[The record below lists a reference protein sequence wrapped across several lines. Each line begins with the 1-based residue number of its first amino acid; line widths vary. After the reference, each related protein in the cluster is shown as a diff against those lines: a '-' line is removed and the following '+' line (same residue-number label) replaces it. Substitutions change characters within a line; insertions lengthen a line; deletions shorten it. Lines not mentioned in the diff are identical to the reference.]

1 MATQFTKVTPD
12 EFNTARTQ
20 VVSVLGTSTTGT
32 PGATQGY
39 GQTVASSA
47 VAQHQKVT
55 ETDLDNLRS
64 DLVKART
71 HQTGSTPTITNVS
84 KDDKLAAALFNS
96 YTTLASSVSSDKNVI
111 AANQIDTVTRII
123 NTETYAAYEGV
134 AGTGGGWKNN
144 ANHTITVTFSS
155 ANDARY
161 FFNAGSSFIF
171 SASRT
176 GGTVAPTIGLNQNT
190 SWTNLLSTVTSEAPT
205 FDRPDFYALTNT
217 FSTFYNKNATGTY
230 AANYYRISAKSN
242 VADNSQGGATQIEF
256 KVEFIDAYNDGNT
269 TNYDGV
275 DGTLTSTMVEKS
287 PKGVSSGGALT
298 VNKPF
303 SYTTSPTTGFN
314 ESGTPIYITAAYS
327 VTPSPTSVTEN
338 SATVNFTFNATNY
351 NTGNTVT
358 FRIIASTTVSLS
370 DFVQT
375 GWTQGPDTI
384 EGYKTLTR
392 TATNTGTFSSSS
404 CSVSIVTN
412 PDALTEGTET
422 FTIEATGTSDGSGG
436 GFPVTATFDVTDS
449 SKTPTP
455 GITVSVLSG
464 AASCI
469 VGEGYDN
476 ITTVTYRI
484 RSTPLTGSASLTLY
498 GLFLDLTGI
507 SAVSGYKITLPDS
520 TEITPGG
527 NYYTFPT
534 PVVLSPDTN
543 YNVIVSIFSNSG
555 PSGNYTGNLRVRSNG
570 GSADG
575 SGPNTSAPSY
585 NTTSATVALEVIQP
599 TIDFSISTSST
610 NVNMAFAPG
619 ETASAAI
626 TLTINNTGNAKGTI
640 SGYSVSSSSGG
651 LSVSFNNSL
660 NGVIVPAG
668 GTRTDFVGFG
678 SNTAG
683 TYSITASVT
692 GTNSFTSPDSFSRSD
707 IQVTVQQL
715 FPEISVSATSTS
727 QTVNRQTNN
736 LTVTYTNTGQA
747 NLTISN
753 VSITP
758 GTYQDNYT
766 VVSSLSLPAIISPGG
781 SLTSQFTIRRRR
793 IGSSIYTVVVTS
805 NANSN
810 PTFTAT
816 GTITGTQS
824 VPSISVTS
832 TNGLVQSSNS
842 FTQKAILKKD
852 SQIYVSV
859 SGLGEIGGDPQILN
873 AHRHPVAAQWEDGVM
888 HQYVIDTTATT
899 PRAAFIVAQSTSL
912 LTSTQANGEFSVVMW
927 SGSQQDETSAWRTG
941 VGVIWM
947 ALKTGV
953 FDNGTQSFHNVPGR
967 MGDGSAQDV
976 NQIKVEVEIVPNP
989 KLTVTPTDFVQ
1000 GDTWQYNVAGCVDNA
1015 TIYILGTFQDRPNL
1029 INTFTEATS
1038 QFTSDKDGRL
1048 QGGPA
1053 SSSTVPVG
1061 TYIRFVRTKYKNTNY
1076 DSSNVT
1082 FNVQSP
1088 PYFLGGE
1095 DARGYPELNG
1105 QFVCPT
1111 GDPNASPAGVP
1122 GPGEQYWFRRT
1133 PATNASYL
1141 VTVYAFADDT
1151 MKVIL
1156 QGIEVLSTDL
1166 PNKGAVQTT
1175 VTVTDGYVHWLFRVL
1190 NYGGPGYFA
1199 AAVYVG
1205 TPPQLYRGTG
1215 TIDMRGPSTW

>member
-55 ETDLDNLRS
+55 EADLDNLRL

-71 HQTGSTPTITNVS
+71 HQTGSAPTITNVS
-84 KDDKLAAALFNS
+84 KDDKLAATLFNS
-96 YTTLASSVSSDKNVI
+96 YSTVSSAVVTNKDVI
-111 AANQIDTVTRII
+111 AANQIETVTRII
-123 NTETYAAYEGV
+123 NTETYAAYEGI
-134 AGTGGGWKNN
+134 AGTGGGWKNF
-144 ANHTITVTFSS
+144 AEHTITVNFDS

-161 FFNAGSSFIF
+161 FFNSGSSFIF

-190 SWTNLLSTVTSEAPT
+190 SWTNLLNTVTTEAPT

-230 AANYYRISAKSN
+230 SANYYRISARSN
-242 VADNSQGGATQIEF
+242 VANNSQGGATQILFKIEF
-256 KVEFIDAYNDGNT
+256 VDAYNDGNA

-287 PKGVSSGGALT
+287 PKGVASGGALT
-298 VNKPF
+298 VPKPF

-314 ESGTPIYITAAYS
+314 ESGTPIYITAAYT
-327 VTPSPTSVTEN
+327 VAASPTSVTEN
-338 SATVNFTFNATNY
+338 SATINFTFNATNY

-384 EGYKTLTR
+384 EGFKTLTR

-404 CSVSIVTN
+404 CSVSITTN

-455 GITVSVLSG
+455 GITVSVISG

-498 GLFLDLTGI
+498 GLYLDLSGI
-507 SAVSGYKITLPDS
+507 SAVSGYKITLPDNS
-520 TEITPGG
+520 EITPGG

-543 YNVIVSIFSNSG
+543 YNVIISIFSNSG

-575 SGPNTSAPSY
+575 SGPNTTAPSY
-585 NTTSATVALEVIQP
+585 NTTSATVALEVKQP
-599 TIDFSISTSST
+599 TIDFSIATSST
-610 NVNMAFAPG
+610 NVSMSFAPG
-619 ETASAAI
+619 DVASAAI
-626 TLTINNTGNAKGTI
+626 TLTISNTGNAKGTV
-640 SGYSVSSSSGG
+640 SGYSVSSSSGN
-651 LSVSFNNSL
+651 LAVAFNNSL
-660 NGVIVPAG
+660 NGVVIPAG
-668 GTRTDFVGFG
+668 GTRTDQIGFG
-678 SNTAG
+678 SSTAG
-683 TYSITASVT
+683 SYTVTASVT
-692 GTNSFTSPDSFSRSD
+692 GTNSFTSPDTFSRND

-715 FPEISVSATSTS
+715 FPNISVSATSTTA
-727 QTVNRQTNN
+727 TVNRTTSD

-747 NLTISN
+747 PLTISN
-753 VSITP
+753 VSVTLGSYTDSQIQTQARPTNTLAP
-758 GTYQDNYT
+758 GESTTNK
-766 VVSSLSLPAIISPGG
+766 
-781 SLTSQFTIRRRR
+781 FTCKRRR
-793 IGSSIYTVVVTS
+793 IGSSNYTVVVTS
-805 NANSN
+805 NAQIN
-810 PTFTAT
+810 PTFTTT
-816 GTITGTQS
+816 GTITATQS
-824 VPSISVTS
+824 VPTVFGTS
-832 TNGLVQSSNS
+832 SNGLVQVSTDFN
-842 FTQKAILKKD
+842 TRLIIKKD
-852 SQIYVSV
+852 SAISILVSN
-859 SGLGEIGGDPQILN
+859 LGDAGDSPQIFLSN
-873 AHRHPVAAQWEDGVM
+873 RHPIAGQWEDGTM
-888 HQYVIDTTATT
+888 HQYVIDASATT
-899 PRAAFIVAQSTSL
+899 PRGAFVAAESTGL
-912 LTSTQANGEFSVVMW
+912 LTNTPPA
-927 SGSQQDETSAWRTG
+927 GSFQTFIWDGTLLDETKAWRTG

-967 MGDGSAQDV
+967 MGDGV
-976 NQIKVEVEIVPNP
+976 NQSTNQIRYEVEIVPNP
-989 KLTVTPTDFVQ
+989 RIEILNADFVQ
-1000 GDTWQYNVAGCVDNA
+1000 GVDNWGYKFFGCVDNGPV
-1015 TIYILGTFQDRPNL
+1015 IVLGSWQDRPST
-1029 INTFTEATS
+1029 ITFFTETTGNTGIVA
-1038 QFTSDKDGRL
+1038 DGNGRVDTGL
-1048 QGGPA
+1048 V
-1053 SSSTVPVG
+1053 SSATVPIG
-1061 TYIRFVRTKYKNTNY
+1061 TYNRYLRIKYKGTNY
-1076 DSSNVT
+1076 DSSFVE
-1082 FNVQSP
+1082 FKCRSP
-1088 PYFLGGE
+1088 AYFLVA
-1095 DARGYPELNG
+1095 DDSRGDPVLTG
-1105 QFVCPT
+1105 QFVAPT
-1111 GDPNASPAGVP
+1111 SDVNAVPGGEKYYFRRTNAANGSYTVTIYSFADDLLELFIQGESRGSAGIGLNASPNQIVA
-1122 GPGEQYWFRRT
+1122 
-1133 PATNASYL
+1133 
-1141 VTVYAFADDT
+1141 
-1151 MKVIL
+1151 
-1156 QGIEVLSTDL
+1156 
-1166 PNKGAVQTT
+1166 
-1175 VTVTDGYVHWLFRVL
+1175 VTDGYVHWIFRYV
-1190 NYGGPGYFA
+1190 NAGGPGYFA
-1199 AAVYVG
+1199 AAIYLG
-1205 TPPQLYRGTG
+1205 TPPVLYAGTASNL
-1215 TIDMRGPSTW
+1215 GPSYW